1 MVCIGG
7 SLEALVESKLRPSR
21 IQLKV
26 LDSFYGMVK
35 RRLENCL
42 EAKGLKAYVEAE
54 GSYAKGT
61 LLSGKW
67 ELDIFVLF
75 RGVDDVWVRSE
86 SLKVL
91 SECLSPL
98 PFTIKYAEHPYVT
111 LNIMGVEADIV
122 PAVEVEKP
130 RRGGLGVERTPF
142 HTRYVRSK
150 LAESPCMA
158 GEVRLLKS
166 FMEGIGVYGAETG
179 LGGFSGY
186 LAELLAIYYGG
197 FLKVLEGALKWKPQ
211 VYIDPEG
218 LGNRELLREKY
229 ANSPMIV
236 VDPVDPERNA
246 AASVT
251 LEKLATFII
260 AAKAYLENPGEEY
273 FHYHAPQ
280 HVETLGPS
288 VMISCSGEYSEEPP
302 ENIVGKLRRISN
314 LTISTL
320 SSKGFTPTWKLYGSD
335 YASKAVIIVGL
346 ESLKLP
352 ELEYRRG
359 PHPWDDVDAAIKFIS
374 KRFEEGGVAWI
385 GEDGVLE
392 GLRPRRHISALK
404 ALEELLPE
412 LKKSLKSI
420 ECRVIECE
428 EGLKCVNLSK
438 LSLDGL
444 EGFRQTAILKLAST
458 LQKRS

>member
-7 SLEALVESKLRPSR
+7 PLEALVESKLRPSR
-21 IQLKV
+21 VQLRI
-26 LDSFYGMVK
+26 LEAFYQMVK
-35 RRLENCL
+35 RKLEGCL
-42 EAKGLKAYVEAE
+42 GVRGLKVHVEAE

-75 RGVDDVWVRSE
+75 GDVDDAWVKGE
-86 SLKVL
+86 SLRVL

-98 PFTIKYAEHPYVT
+98 PFTIKYAEHPYIT

-122 PAVEVEKP
+122 PAVKVERP

-142 HTRYVRSK
+142 HTRYVKGKISGK
-150 LAESPCMA
+150 PCIA

-186 LAELLAIYYGG
+186 LAELLAIHYGG
-197 FLKVLEGALKWKPQ
+197 FLKVLEEALKWRPQ

-218 LGNRELLREKY
+218 LGDEKFLREKY
-229 ANSPMIV
+229 AGSPMIV

-260 AAKAYLENPGEEY
+260 AARAYLESPGEVF
-273 FHYHAPQ
+273 FHYYAPV
-280 HVETLGPS
+280 HVEALGPS
-288 VMISCSGEYSEEPP
+288 VMVLCTGEYSEEPP
-302 ENIVGKLRRISN
+302 ENIMGKLRRLST
-314 LTISTL
+314 LTLSTL

-335 YASKAVIIVGL
+335 YASRAAIIVGL
-346 ESLKLP
+346 ESLRLP
-352 ELEYRRG
+352 HLEYRRG
-359 PHPWDDVDAAIKFIS
+359 PHPWDDVDAALKFVS
-374 KRFEEGGVAWI
+374 KRFKEGGMAWI
-385 GEDGVLE
+385 GDDGVLE
-392 GLRPRRHISALK
+392 GLRPRRHVSALK
-404 ALEELLPE
+404 ALEDLLPE
-412 LKKSLKSI
+412 LKRSLKTG

-428 EGLKCVNLSK
+428 EGLECVGLSG
-438 LSLDGL
+438 LSLNGL
-444 EGFRQTAILKLAST
+444 EGFRQTALLKLVST
-458 LQKRS
+458 LQKPG